1 MKKQVVDL
9 SNKNISEIDI
19 PESIFGIKVFPDLIH
34 QYIRYQNAKSRQ
46 GSHKTKTRSEIKG
59 KAKKPFAQKG
69 TGNARQG
76 SSKPPHY
83 RGGATSMGP
92 QNRDHSFSL
101 NKKEKTLALRCALSN
116 KIKNED
122 IIFINSLE
130 VNNHKTKKL
139 FERLKKFKFKS
150 ALFIHNDSDKLI
162 KLPLSQYYVPGWEN
176 HLYSYKR
183 VCREGCVFN
192 LNCGCKSTIRDYYN
206 LMSDNI
212 NIICC
217 NQNTRFDLCWSDKYC
232 MEHFIHNH
240 LVK

>member
-9 SNKNISEIDI
+9 SNKNIAEIDI

-101 NKKEKTLALRCALSN
+101 NKKEKTLALKCALSN
-116 KIKNED
+116 KSKNEE
-122 IIFINSLE
+122 IIFLDSLE
-130 VNNHKTKKL
+130 IADHKTKKL
-139 FERLKKFKFKS
+139 FNSLKKFNFNS
-150 ALFIHNDSDKLI
+150 ALFIHSEKSNNENFKKASSNIPKLAMLSEKGLNVRDLMTFDKI
-162 KLPLSQYYVPGWEN
+162 FIEKTAVEQIT
-176 HLYSYKR
+176 KR
-183 VCREGCVFN
+183 
-192 LNCGCKSTIRDYYN
+192 LT
-206 LMSDNI
+206 
-212 NIICC
+212 
-217 NQNTRFDLCWSDKYC
+217 
-232 MEHFIHNH
+232 
-240 LVK
+240 

>member
-101 NKKEKTLALRCALSN
+101 NKKEKTLALKCALSN
-116 KIKNED
+116 KSKNEE
-122 IIFINSLE
+122 IIFVDSLDIAD
-130 VNNHKTKKL
+130 HKTKKL
-139 FERLKKFKFKS
+139 FNSLKKFNFNS
-150 ALFIHNDSDKLI
+150 ALFIHSEKSNNENFKKASSNIPKLAMLSEKGLNVRDLMTFDKI
-162 KLPLSQYYVPGWEN
+162 FIEKTAVEQIT
-176 HLYSYKR
+176 KR
-183 VCREGCVFN
+183 
-192 LNCGCKSTIRDYYN
+192 LT
-206 LMSDNI
+206 
-212 NIICC
+212 
-217 NQNTRFDLCWSDKYC
+217 
-232 MEHFIHNH
+232 
-240 LVK
+240 

>member
-101 NKKEKTLALRCALSN
+101 NKKEKTLALKCALSN
-116 KIKNED
+116 KSKNEE
-122 IIFINSLE
+122 IIILDSLE
-130 VNNHKTKKL
+130 IADHKTKKL
-139 FERLKKFKFKS
+139 FNSLKKFNFNS
-150 ALFIHNDSDKLI
+150 ALFIHSEKSNNENFKKASSNIPKLAMLSEKGLNVRDLMTFDKI
-162 KLPLSQYYVPGWEN
+162 FIEKTAVEQIT
-176 HLYSYKR
+176 KR
-183 VCREGCVFN
+183 
-192 LNCGCKSTIRDYYN
+192 LT
-206 LMSDNI
+206 
-212 NIICC
+212 
-217 NQNTRFDLCWSDKYC
+217 
-232 MEHFIHNH
+232 
-240 LVK
+240 

>member
-9 SNKNISEIDI
+9 SNKNITEIDI

-101 NKKEKTLALRCALSN
+101 NKKEKTLALKCALSN
-116 KIKNED
+116 KSKKEE
-122 IIFINSLE
+122 IIFVDSLE
-130 VNNHKTKKL
+130 IDNHKTKKL
-139 FERLKKFKFKS
+139 FNSLKKFNFNS
-150 ALFIHNDSDKLI
+150 ALFIHSDKSNNENFKKASSNIPKLAMLSEKGLNVRDLMTFDKIFIEKTAIELI
-162 KLPLSQYYVPGWEN
+162 T
-176 HLYSYKR
+176 KR
-183 VCREGCVFN
+183 
-192 LNCGCKSTIRDYYN
+192 LT
-206 LMSDNI
+206 
-212 NIICC
+212 
-217 NQNTRFDLCWSDKYC
+217 
-232 MEHFIHNH
+232 
-240 LVK
+240 

>member
-1 MKKQVVDL
+1 MKKQLVDL

-76 SSKPPHY
+76 RSKPPHY

-101 NKKEKTLALRCALSN
+101 NKKEKTLALKCALSN
-116 KIKNED
+116 KSKNEE
-122 IIFINSLE
+122 IIFLDSLE
-130 VNNHKTKKL
+130 IADHKTKKL
-139 FERLKKFKFKS
+139 FNSLKKFNFNS
-150 ALFIHNDSDKLI
+150 ALFIHSDKSNNENFKKASSNI
-162 KLPLSQYYVPGWEN
+162 PKLAMLSEKGLNVRDLMTFDKIFIEKTAVEQIT
-176 HLYSYKR
+176 KR
-183 VCREGCVFN
+183 
-192 LNCGCKSTIRDYYN
+192 LT
-206 LMSDNI
+206 
-212 NIICC
+212 
-217 NQNTRFDLCWSDKYC
+217 
-232 MEHFIHNH
+232 
-240 LVK
+240 

>member
-101 NKKEKTLALRCALSN
+101 NKKEKTLALKCALSN
-116 KIKNED
+116 KSKNEE
-122 IIFINSLE
+122 IIFVDSLE
-130 VNNHKTKKL
+130 IADHKTKKL
-139 FERLKKFKFKS
+139 FNSLKKFNFNS
-150 ALFIHNDSDKLI
+150 ALFIHSEKSNNENFKKASSNIPKLAMLSEKGLNVRDLMTFDKI
-162 KLPLSQYYVPGWEN
+162 FIEKKAVEQITKRLS
-176 HLYSYKR
+176 
-183 VCREGCVFN
+183 
-192 LNCGCKSTIRDYYN
+192 
-206 LMSDNI
+206 
-212 NIICC
+212 
-217 NQNTRFDLCWSDKYC
+217 
-232 MEHFIHNH
+232 
-240 LVK
+240 